1 MPANTATRSR
11 YGAALGGLRVVR
23 RWRGGVHSLQP
34 IAVWRLCWGDKVKR
48 SILFAIMLGLAAC
61 DQVPISFSPA
71 KTSNLEVG
79 QTTYDQAVAQLGKPT
94 DESKLPDGRRLATYT
109 YLVQG
114 QSVQTSSARGGV
126 TVAHAT
132 TGPSN
137 ANTSTFQ
144 MQFDPNG
151 VLQSYTWGPR

>member
-1 MPANTATRSR
+1 
-11 YGAALGGLRVVR
+11 
-23 RWRGGVHSLQP
+23 
-34 IAVWRLCWGDKVKR
+34 VKR
-48 SILFAIMLGLAAC
+48 SILLAIMLGLAAC

-79 QTTYDQAVAQLGKPT
+79 KTTYDQAVAQLGKPT

-126 TVAHAT
+126 TVARAT
-132 TGPSN
+132 SGPSN